1 VSRNVPDDI
10 KDLVWTDEEAA
21 AATKVASTGTT
32 SRKSRARSKS
42 RFIMFPMV
50 WQYQLVRL
58 KAGCCT
64 YRVALYLLWEAWRSQ
79 SNQVKLAN
87 MGLKEWGVGRR
98 GKRLALNQLG
108 RAGLISTERQPR
120 KSPVVTVKFTD

>member
-1 VSRNVPDDI
+1 VSRNVPNDI
-10 KDLVWTDEEAA
+10 KDLVWIDEEA

-42 RFIMFPMV
+42 RFIMFPME
-50 WQYQLVRL
+50 WQYQLVRV

-120 KSPVVTVKFTD
+120 KSPVVTIKFTD

>member
-1 VSRNVPDDI
+1 VSRNVPNDI
-10 KDLVWTDEEAA
+10 KDLVWIDEEA

-42 RFIMFPMV
+42 RFIMFPME
-50 WQYQLVRL
+50 WQYQLMRV

-120 KSPVVTVKFTD
+120 KSPVVTIKFTD

>member
-1 VSRNVPDDI
+1 VSRNVPNDI
-10 KDLVWTDEEAA
+10 KDLVWTDEEA

-42 RFIMFPMV
+42 RFIMFPME
-50 WQYQLVRL
+50 WQYQLVRV

-120 KSPVVTVKFTD
+120 KSPVVTIKFTD